1 MKMLAEERQQLILQM
16 LKENNV
22 VKIQEICELTNCS
35 ESSARRD
42 LQLLEER
49 GLLIRIHGGAKIK
62 HSLQRELDMSG
73 KASKY
78 INEKAK
84 VAQLAASLV
93 QKEDVIY
100 LDAGTTTL
108 AMIPYLKLADLTVVT
123 NGVMHA
129 SLLADQNVKT
139 ILVGGELKNTTKAI
153 IGVKAVSSLAE
164 LRFNKAFIGI
174 NGIHPRYGFTTP
186 DPDEAAVKKTA
197 MAQSEEC
204 FIVADPSK
212 FDNVS
217 FVKVA
222 DLSLATIITS
232 SLSKHVKARY
242 HEQTTIQEEYLNDL
256 YSDC

>member
-1 MKMLAEERQQLILQM
+1 MLAEERQQHILQM

-22 VKIQEICELTNCS
+22 VKLQEIREQTNCS

-42 LQLLEER
+42 LQLLEEK
-49 GLLIRIHGGAKIK
+49 GLLVRVHGGAKIK

-73 KASKY
+73 KASKNTTQKEV
-78 INEKAK
+78 IAKA
-84 VAQLAASLV
+84 AAKLV
-93 QKEDVIY
+93 EAEDVIY

-108 AMIPYLKLADLTVVT
+108 AMIPYLNKPELTVVT

-129 SLLADQNVKT
+129 SLLADQNVRT

-153 IGVKAVSSLAE
+153 IGVKAVSSLTQF
-164 LRFNKAFIGI
+164 RFNKAFLGI

-186 DPDEAAVKKTA
+186 DPNEAAVKTA
-197 MAQSEEC
+197 ALEQSEEC
-204 FIVADPSK
+204 FVLADPSK

-222 DLSLATIITS
+222 ELSQATIITS
-232 SLSKHVKARY
+232 SLSQPVRARY
-242 HEQTTIQEEYLNDL
+242 YEQTTIQEDF
-256 YSDC
+256 

>member
-1 MKMLAEERQQLILQM
+1 MLAEERQQHILQM

-22 VKIQEICELTNCS
+22 VKLQEIREQTNCS

-42 LQLLEER
+42 LQLLEEK
-49 GLLIRIHGGAKIK
+49 GLLVRVHGGAKIK

-73 KASKY
+73 KASK
-78 INEKAK
+78 NT
-84 VAQLAASLV
+84 V
-93 QKEDVIY
+93 QKEAIAKAAAKLVEAEDVIY

-108 AMIPYLKLADLTVVT
+108 AMISYLNKPELTVVT

-129 SLLADQNVKT
+129 SLLADQNVRT

-153 IGVKAVSSLAE
+153 IGVKAVSSLTQF
-164 LRFNKAFIGI
+164 RFNKAFLGI

-186 DPDEAAVKKTA
+186 DPDEAAVKTTA
-197 MAQSEEC
+197 LEQSEEC
-204 FIVADPSK
+204 FVLADPSK

-222 DLSLATIITS
+222 ELSQATIITS
-232 SLSKHVKARY
+232 SLSQPVRARY
-242 HEQTTIQEEYLNDL
+242 REQTTIQEDF
-256 YSDC
+256 

>member
-1 MKMLAEERQQLILQM
+1 MKVLAEERQQHILQM

-22 VKIQEICELTNCS
+22 VKLQEIREQTNCS

-42 LQLLEER
+42 LQLLEEK
-49 GLLIRIHGGAKIK
+49 GLLVRVHGGAKIK

-73 KASKY
+73 KASKNTTQKEV
-78 INEKAK
+78 IAKA
-84 VAQLAASLV
+84 AAKLV
-93 QKEDVIY
+93 EAEDVIY

-108 AMIPYLKLADLTVVT
+108 AMIPYLNKPELTVVT

-129 SLLADQNVKT
+129 SLLADQNVRT

-153 IGVKAVSSLAE
+153 IGVKAVSSLIQF
-164 LRFNKAFIGI
+164 RFNKAFLGI

-186 DPDEAAVKKTA
+186 DPDEAAVKTA
-197 MAQSEEC
+197 ALEQSEEC
-204 FIVADPSK
+204 FVLADTSK

-222 DLSLATIITS
+222 ELSQATIITS
-232 SLSKHVKARY
+232 SLSQPVRARY
-242 HEQTTIQEEYLNDL
+242 YEQTTIQEDF
-256 YSDC
+256 

>member
-1 MKMLAEERQQLILQM
+1 MKVLAEERQQHILQM

-22 VKIQEICELTNCS
+22 VKLKEIREQTNCS

-42 LQLLEER
+42 LQLLEEK
-49 GLLIRIHGGAKIK
+49 GLLIRVHGGAKIK

-73 KASKY
+73 KASKNTAQKET
-78 INEKAK
+78 IAQVAAK
-84 VAQLAASLV
+84 LV
-93 QKEDVIY
+93 EAEDVIY

-108 AMIPYLKLADLTVVT
+108 AMIPYLNKPELTVVT

-129 SLLADQNVKT
+129 SLLADQNVRT

-153 IGVKAVSSLAE
+153 IGVKAVSSLTQ
-164 LRFNKAFIGI
+164 LRFNKAFLGI

-186 DPDEAAVKKTA
+186 DPDEAAVKTTA
-197 MAQSEEC
+197 LEQSEQC
-204 FIVADPSK
+204 FVLADPSK

-222 DLSLATIITS
+222 ELSQATIITS
-232 SLSKHVKARY
+232 SLSQPVRARY
-242 HEQTTIQEEYLNDL
+242 REQTTIQEDF
-256 YSDC
+256 

>member
-1 MKMLAEERQQLILQM
+1 MKVLAEERQQHILQM

-22 VKIQEICELTNCS
+22 VKLQEIREQTNCS

-42 LQLLEER
+42 LQLLEEK
-49 GLLIRIHGGAKIK
+49 GLLVRVHGGAKIK

-73 KASKY
+73 KASKNTTQKEA
-78 INEKAK
+78 IAKA
-84 VAQLAASLV
+84 AAKLV
-93 QKEDVIY
+93 EAEDVIY

-108 AMIPYLKLADLTVVT
+108 AMIPHLNKPELTVVT

-129 SLLADQNVKT
+129 SLLADQNVRT

-153 IGVKAVSSLAE
+153 IGVKAVSSLIQF
-164 LRFNKAFIGI
+164 RFNKAFLGI

-186 DPDEAAVKKTA
+186 DPDEAAVKTA
-197 MAQSEEC
+197 ALEQSEEC
-204 FIVADPSK
+204 FVLADPSK

-222 DLSLATIITS
+222 ELSQATIITS
-232 SLSKHVKARY
+232 SLSQPVRARY
-242 HEQTTIQEEYLNDL
+242 YEQTTIQEDF
-256 YSDC
+256 

>member
-1 MKMLAEERQQLILQM
+1 MKVLAEERQQHILQM

-22 VKIQEICELTNCS
+22 VKLQEIREQTNCS

-42 LQLLEER
+42 LQLLEEK
-49 GLLIRIHGGAKIK
+49 GLLVRVHGGAKIK

-73 KASKY
+73 KASKNTTQKEV
-78 INEKAK
+78 IAKA
-84 VAQLAASLV
+84 AAKLV
-93 QKEDVIY
+93 EAEDVIY

-108 AMIPYLKLADLTVVT
+108 AMIPYLNKPELTVVT

-129 SLLADQNVKT
+129 SLLADQNVRT

-153 IGVKAVSSLAE
+153 IGVKAVSSLTQF
-164 LRFNKAFIGI
+164 RFNKAFLGI

-186 DPDEAAVKKTA
+186 DPNEAAVKTA
-197 MAQSEEC
+197 ALEQSEEC
-204 FIVADPSK
+204 FVLADPSK

-222 DLSLATIITS
+222 ELSQATIITS
-232 SLSKHVKARY
+232 SLSQPVRARY
-242 HEQTTIQEEYLNDL
+242 YEQTTIQEDF
-256 YSDC
+256 